1 MTKYIFLIGSEH
13 QMSQVEYAKTHF
25 NIDTKN
31 MIIIIEK
38 THKNDGFITKLQK
51 DALHWNLIIFE
62 SWVFKDLVTN
72 RQIFKK
78 FILICEIFK
87 NQEII
92 FFASHYSTDSTLLFK
107 SIVRPSQMYLM
118 DEGNAS
124 FLVKAK
130 RIKNSWKDKMKFLL
144 KSVLYKKSIQLPKNL
159 VYFTRFEFELP
170 KKDQAVVYKT
180 PQVQNPLKQLI
191 TNELSFIGSSIVE
204 LKMISEKD
212 YLFFLQTIK
221 AKHFPEIKI
230 FKYYPHRKECPKKL
244 ELISRM
250 GFEIVQIGEP
260 FESWFS
266 KKINVSEVLCSFYT
280 TGVIYNIE
288 GANHN
293 VPKLII
299 YKFDSNLLK
308 IHKKIYEDIYTTFK
322 KNKKIIFET
331 L

>member
-1 MTKYIFLIGSEH
+1 MTKNVFLIGTEH
-13 QMSQVEYAKTHF
+13 QMSQVEYAIKHF
-25 NIDTKN
+25 QLDT
-31 MIIIIEK
+31 MSIIIIIDNSDQNQSFISK
-38 THKNDGFITKLQK
+38 INKNTSFINVLTF
-51 DALHWNLIIFE
+51 DNWT
-62 SWVFKDLVTN
+62 FKDL
-72 RQIFKK
+72 IFNKSK
-78 FILICEIFK
+78 SKQYTSMCQNFVKHEVV
-87 NQEII
+87 
-92 FFASHYSTDSTLLFK
+92 FFASHYSTDATLLFK
-107 SIVRPSQMYLM
+107 SIVKPVQMYLM

-124 FLVKAK
+124 FLVKTK
-130 RIKNSWKDKMKFLL
+130 RIENKWNDKIKFLI
-144 KSVLYKKSIQLPKNL
+144 KSFLYKKWIQLPKKL
-159 VYFTRFEFELP
+159 VYFTRFNFDLP
-170 KKDQAVVYKT
+170 QKDSAVIYSVT
-180 PQVQNPLKQLI
+180 QIQNPLKQLI

-204 LKMISEKD
+204 LKMISEIN
-212 YLFFLQTIK
+212 YLLFLQIII
-221 AKHFPEIKI
+221 AKHSHLIKI

-266 KKINVSEVLCSFYT
+266 KQTNVSEVLCSFYT